1 MTNHYRDAWTSRDP
15 DGSWHVV
22 AVPVTGRAV
31 VLPVSF
37 LSEAAARRYAADL
50 VGEVIA

>member
-1 MTNHYRDAWTSRDP
+1 MIKYRNAWASRDP
-15 DGSWHVV
+15 DGSWYVV

-37 LSEAAARRYAADL
+37 ITESAARRYAADIT
-50 VGEVIA
+50 GEVTA

>member
-1 MTNHYRDAWTSRDP
+1 MKKYRYLWTSQDP
-15 DGSWHVV
+15 DGSWYVV

-37 LSEAAARRYAADL
+37 ITESAARRYAADIM
-50 VGEVIA
+50 GEVTA